1 MKLAAIVGVLAG
13 LTTGAL
19 WGLTFVA
26 PRAVIPFTEYDL
38 AVGRYLVFGLT
49 SVALMFHKAFRP
61 YGVSLPD
68 AIIAM
73 LLGSVGYILYFIT
86 TAFAVNL
93 AGAAIPPLVIGLMPV
108 ALAIVGN
115 ISVPTVRFDKL
126 AIPLAMIVAGL
137 LLVNFGTLSRT
148 GLPEERYPLIL
159 GIFWAFAALIIWIIY
174 GYVNSVV
181 MRRPSPPPALAWAG
195 LQGLGSAIG
204 SLLLLMLMFFWGG
217 SYALTLS
224 EFSLLDPDTLR
235 FVVWCLVMGIVGSW
249 VATWCW
255 SVASARLPLA
265 ICAQLIVA
273 ETVFGLLFGFIFEG
287 RSPYLSEAI
296 GGTLQVIGVMVTLYL
311 FSLVNSNEEQ
321 RST

>member
-1 MKLAAIVGVLAG
+1 MKISAIIGVLAG

-26 PRAVIPFTEYDL
+26 PRAVSPFTEYDL

-49 SVALMFHKAFRP
+49 SVVLMFHKAFRP
-61 YGVSLPD
+61 YGVSLQD
-68 AIIAM
+68 AVIAM

-86 TAFAVNL
+86 TAFAVNT

-108 ALAIVGN
+108 VLAIVGN
-115 ISVPTVRFDKL
+115 ISVPTVPFEKL
-126 AIPLAMIVAGL
+126 AFPLVMIVTGL

-148 GLPEERYPLIL
+148 GLPEEKHSLVI
-159 GIFWAFAALIIWIIY
+159 GIIWSFVALAIWVVY
-174 GYVNSVV
+174 GYVNSSV

-195 LQGLGSAIG
+195 LQGVGSAIG
-204 SLLLLMLMFFWGG
+204 SLILLVLMFVWGG
-217 SYALTLS
+217 SYALELPEVSLS
-224 EFSLLDPDTLR
+224 DPDTVR
-235 FVVWCLVMGIVGSW
+235 FIAWCLVMGIVGSW

-255 SVASARLPLA
+255 SIASERLPLA

-273 ETVFGLLFGFIFEG
+273 ETVFGLFFGFIFEG
-287 RSPYLSEAI
+287 RAPDTSEAL
-296 GGTLQVIGVMVTLYL
+296 GGTLQVVGVMVTLYL
-311 FSLVNSNEEQ
+311 FTLVNSNEEQ